1 MVLALCQQEAGD
13 MENALE
19 NIRTSTDLANQHGF
33 SEEEIS
39 NLEEIER
46 VISGETDTH
55 QRPEG

>member
-1 MVLALCQQEAGD
+1 